1 MNFNQ
6 HANEYDLSGSITEE
20 LIRLYGTQCKLVIT
34 SKINRDL
41 TFGDFSHIKSDNRS
55 CFEVFAMPENS
66 EEFEQYER
74 LQSQFGIPTDTTIN
88 LYVSKICAYKLIQES
103 QNSKNDYDVT
113 EVDERIHNFIGSLF
127 IIPSGKILE
136 ITDITLDCFGLNNVF
151 LYNQQKNVYKFKCK
165 TYIHKVANELEND
178 MVVRGEELKQKQ
190 KENADMFNELEK
202 YFDELT
208 EIKEKQDLETN
219 EYYKHTDDVF
229 GRF

>member
-88 LYVSKICAYKLIQES
+88 LYVSKICTYKLIQES

-165 TYIHKVANELEND
+165 TYIHKVANELE
-178 MVVRGEELKQKQ
+178 
-190 KENADMFNELEK
+190 K

-219 EYYKHTDDVF
+219 EYYRHTDDVF